1 MRNRLTKQLIAG
13 LFVLCL
19 IVGQMFYIPGLYQP
33 KKAEA
38 FLGIGDVSF
47 DFSTLIGNPYDIA
60 KDIGFAAAERIALSY
75 SNKYLTRF
83 VNKLLDKYKIRN
95 YLYYAQLLNYYYL
108 NQFIADKIADP
119 DLRQIYL
126 LLANNVKVT
135 VTTTAQQKQQSTAQK
150 AAALA
155 KVRKAMAD
163 YHINHGGLDMTR
175 LSNPSSFPDQAS
187 YYAYGIAAMSNP
199 QAFSEQA
206 LTEEYAKAQAAAD
219 AAAKQEIDNG
229 NGYKSSRAAE
239 TGPTGLQIAQ
249 AVIQNPAG
257 FVQDFSNT
265 AIEILFDNAYTPKNG
280 IYSAVGTLL
289 GNFIFNKLQLDRNGG
304 VFNEY
309 QNNFKPDSGTTATP
323 QAQELDLD
331 GDGFP
336 EGEDTNKDGELD
348 NCYHGGV
355 APDCITSKN
364 VGSSAYFS
372 PLCQSLDKTIAEL
385 QKFADFMDDHADQ
398 IQGGDGLRK
407 AIVTGLVI
415 AVGPLALIGLGS
427 GAGTNFKIKA
437 DADIWGRRAQTA
449 DSTMEN
455 LLYSVENYHNPQLDN
470 TEITVGRYSNYIGKV
485 VSSLIKD
492 GDLDLKTGP
501 GNGGGNIQNL
511 MKNTALIMIYLKD
524 VKKNLGKCDAPNTAA
539 IEQILPPDIEDP
551 TAGNGDGGEEGP
563 TCAEVPSAIACT
575 TSDNT
580 ELVANVKRYVIAKNG
595 GTMPSGYCGAF
606 EIVKRVAW
614 ALRGQGA
621 GLLTT
626 FHTSKCNGFSADVI
640 AYPDNSI
647 VDILGSVETTAT
659 PAWQPKPPGN
669 PQEDGVRYSSP
680 IDPGDPADACYLT
693 NTPC

>member
-1 MRNRLTKQLIAG
+1 MRNSLPKKLIAV
-13 LFVLCL
+13 LFFLCL
-19 IVGQMFYIPGLYQP
+19 ILGQVAYIPGLYQP

-47 DFSTLIGNPYDIA
+47 DFSTLTANPWQIA
-60 KDIGFAAAERIALSY
+60 KDIGMAAAERIALNY
-75 SNKYLTRF
+75 ANKYLTRF

-108 NQFIADKIADP
+108 NQYIADKIADP

-135 VTTTAQQKQQSTAQK
+135 VTTTAQQKQQTAAQQ
-150 AAALA
+150 AAQIA

-163 YHINHGGLDMTR
+163 YHINHGGLDPTR
-175 LSNPSSFPDQAS
+175 LSDPSTFADDG
-187 YYAYGIAAMSNP
+187 AYIDYVLAYTANP
-199 QAFSEQA
+199 QSFTEQT
-206 LTEEYAKAQAAAD
+206 LTENLADTQAQAAKAAD
-219 AAAKQEIDNG
+219 QEITNG
-229 NGYKSSRAAE
+229 NGYKSSRAQE

-257 FVQDFSNT
+257 FAQDFANES
-265 AIEILFDNAYTPKNG
+265 IHLLFANNYTPGSNKL
-280 IYSAVGTLL
+280 YSQIGGLL

-309 QNNFKPDSGTTATP
+309 QNNFQTDSGSNITP
-323 QAQELDLD
+323 EAVQIDID

-336 EGEDTNKDGELD
+336 EGEDTNKDGVLD
-348 NCYHGGV
+348 SCYHGGT
-355 APDCITSKN
+355 APDCVNSKD

-372 PLCQSLDKTIAEL
+372 PLCQSLDQSIAEL

-407 AIVTGLVI
+407 TIVTGLVI
-415 AVGPLALIGLGS
+415 LAGPLALIGLGS

-437 DADIWGRRAQTA
+437 DADIWGRRA
-449 DSTMEN
+449 STTSSAIED
-455 LLYSVENYHNPQLDN
+455 LLYSIQNYHNPQLDN
-470 TEITVGRYSNYIGKV
+470 VEITTGRYSSFIGKV

-492 GDLDLKTGP
+492 ADLDLKTGP

-511 MKNTALIMIYLKD
+511 MKNTAVIMVYLKD
-524 VKKNLGKCDAPNTAA
+524 VKKNLGKCDTPDGAA
-539 IEQILPPDIEDP
+539 IEQVQPPADIEDP
-551 TAGNGDGGEEGP
+551 TVGNGTDDDGP
-563 TCAEVPSAIACT
+563 TCAEVPSAIACQAA
-575 TSDNT
+575 NET
-580 ELVANVKRYVIAKNG
+580 ELVANVKRYVIAQNG

-614 ALRGQGA
+614 ALRGSGA

-626 FHTSKCNGFSADVI
+626 FHTTKCNGFSADVI
-640 AYPDNSI
+640 AYPDNSG
-647 VDILGSVETTAT
+647 VDILGGAGETNT
-659 PAWQPKPPGN
+659 PAWQPAPPTT
-669 PQEDGVRYSSP
+669 EEGVRYSAP
-680 IDPGDPADACYLT
+680 IDPGDPSDACYLT
-693 NTPC
+693 KTPC